1 MSRITTLVLLPD
13 NPTNCEFIDTL
24 DDETAYEVRT
34 VYNPQSA
41 TITTVRNGAGAV
53 IGSFEWKDVRS
64 DVVTFGADGVT
75 MSSGDW
81 LKKSRVPFK
90 DTVTFEDS
98 RGKTFKWKGNSPGL
112 SLSLF
117 IEDDKQQPV
126 ARFQKAHRIL
136 DKSTD
141 PPTQVQVAAQLL
153 LDERANEIRNEVVL
167 SFILLEKS
175 RRARESSTNNR
186 ADADGIPVSRSYAH
200 QRGEL

>member
-90 DTVTFEDS
+90 E
-98 RGKTFKWKGNSPGL
+98 
-112 SLSLF
+112 
-117 IEDDKQQPV
+117 
-126 ARFQKAHRIL
+126 
-136 DKSTD
+136 
-141 PPTQVQVAAQLL
+141 
-153 LDERANEIRNEVVL
+153 
-167 SFILLEKS
+167 
-175 RRARESSTNNR
+175 
-186 ADADGIPVSRSYAH
+186 
-200 QRGEL
+200 